1 MEEVGT
7 FEEVYLANEI
17 DGYEIGNEKTLNQFR
32 NIKIILRFFFKGQ
45 LLIHQIWNQTSHL
58 WE

>member
-17 DGYEIGNEKTLNQFR
+17 DGDEIGNEKTLKQF
-32 NIKIILRFFFKGQ
+32 I
-45 LLIHQIWNQTSHL
+45 
-58 WE
+58 